1 MSKMENYVFCSAHLY
16 AIKDNYIC
24 LNLLLRVTGDN
35 STFVFP
41 FRFPTFARFMN
52 KQERIILFLLAALNF
67 THILDFMIMMP
78 LGNYLIPALKISAFQ
93 FSILVASYSVS
104 AFFSGLAIAMFIDR
118 FDRKKSL
125 LIAYIGF
132 LIGTLACGIAPTYG
146 LLLAARI
153 LAGLFGGIIGAQVLS
168 IVADLFTYE
177 RRGRAMGAVMSA
189 FAAASILGVP
199 ISLYLT
205 NLFKFNW
212 HIPFILI
219 GSLGAIFV
227 PLIIRYVPSLTGH
240 IKPKE
245 NRGHLFHALI
255 TVCKV
260 PEQRSALIFSCLLM
274 MGHFLIIPFINP
286 YLEFNKGFSKDLTP
300 MIYLAG
306 GTASLIAAIFLG
318 RFSDRKGKLPVFTWS
333 VLMSLP
339 MVLIITAMPGVH
351 FSIVLAFFAV
361 WFVVATGR
369 AITAQAMISEVVAAD
384 QRGSFMSVNGS
395 VQQLGSGI
403 AALSAGAIVITEKS
417 GKIHNYNWVGYLSI
431 FVLLGSLILGRYIF
445 KRLDKTEEEAQTENE
460 FLEEAPE
467 LISP

>member
-1 MSKMENYVFCSAHLY
+1 MTRN
-16 AIKDNYIC
+16 
-24 LNLLLRVTGDN
+24 
-35 STFVFP
+35 
-41 FRFPTFARFMN
+41 
-52 KQERIILFLLAALNF
+52 ERIILFLLAALNF

-78 LGNYLIPALKISAFQ
+78 LGNYLIPSLKITPFA

-125 LIAYIGF
+125 LLAYIGF
-132 LIGTLACGIAPTYG
+132 LLGTLACGIAPTYG

-153 LAGLFGGIIGAQVLS
+153 LAGLFGGVIGAQVLS

-189 FAAASILGVP
+189 FAAASIIGVP
-199 ISLYLT
+199 LSLYLT
-205 NLFKFNW
+205 NLFKFDW
-212 HIPFILI
+212 HIPFLLI
-219 GSLGAIFV
+219 GSLGAVFV
-227 PLIIRYVPSLTGH
+227 PLIIKYIPPLTGH
-240 IKPKE
+240 IRPKE
-245 NRGHLFHALI
+245 NGANLFDALI

-260 PEQRSALIFSCLLM
+260 PEQRSALIFSGLLM

-300 MIYLAG
+300 MIYLVG
-306 GTASLIAAIFLG
+306 GCASMIAAIFLG
-318 RFSDRKGKLPVFTWS
+318 RFSDKTGKLPVFSWS
-333 VLMSLP
+333 VFLSLP
-339 MVLIITAMPGVH
+339 MVLIITAMPAVH
-351 FSIVLAFFAV
+351 FSVVLAFFAF

-369 AITAQAMISEVVAAD
+369 AITAQAMISEVVKAE

-417 GKIHNYNWVGYLSI
+417 GKIQQYNWVGYLSI
-431 FVLLGSLILGRYIF
+431 AVLLGSLFLGRYIF
-445 KRLDKTEEEAQTENE
+445 KRLDKTEDEVQIEK
-460 FLEEAPE
+460 E
-467 LISP
+467 LLKESA

>member
-1 MSKMENYVFCSAHLY
+1 M
-16 AIKDNYIC
+16 
-24 LNLLLRVTGDN
+24 T
-35 STFVFP
+35 
-41 FRFPTFARFMN
+41 
-52 KQERIILFLLAALNF
+52 KQERIILFLLAGLNF

-78 LGNYLIPALKISAFQ
+78 LGNYLIPDLGISAFQ
-93 FSILVASYSVS
+93 FSMLVASYSVS
-104 AFFSGLAIAMFIDR
+104 AFFSGLAIAIFIDR

-132 LIGTLACGIAPTYG
+132 LLGTLACGIAPTYG
-146 LLLAARI
+146 LLLGARI

-199 ISLYLT
+199 LSLYMT
-205 NLFKFNW
+205 NLFKLNW
-212 HIPFILI
+212 HIPFLLI
-219 GSLGAIFV
+219 GSLGIVFV
-227 PLIIRYVPSLTGH
+227 PFIIRFIPSMTGH
-240 IKPKE
+240 IKSKTAGS
-245 NRGHLFHALI
+245 NIFDAL
-255 TVCKV
+255 VVVFKV

-306 GTASLIAAIFLG
+306 GIASFAAALFLG
-318 RFSDRKGKLPVFTWS
+318 RFSDKVGKLPVFSWS
-333 VLMSLP
+333 VFLSLP

-351 FSIVLAFFAV
+351 FSVVLVFFAF
-361 WFVVATGR
+361 WFMVATGR
-369 AITAQAMISEVVAAD
+369 AITSQAMISEVVKAE

-417 GKIHNYNWVGYLSI
+417 GKIHHYNWVGYLSI
-431 FVLLGSLILGRYIF
+431 LVLVGSLLLGRYIF
-445 KRLDKTEEEAQTENE
+445 KRLDKTEDEVQLENE
-460 FLEEAPE
+460 FLKETA
-467 LISP
+467 